1 MLQPVRPSTIL
12 PAHRTAFTVTTSDG
26 ETLIGEVAAPLS
38 GYNGAILCLHPLPT
52 AGGMMDSHIYKKAAN
67 RLPAMSGIEVIRF
80 NTRGTTSEAGT
91 STGEFDNG
99 GAERFDVEAMMSY
112 CLDTLKLENLWV
124 VGWSFGT
131 DLALRHAKDPRVKGL
146 ILLSPPLRTS
156 QVSDMQYWAVD
167 GRPVIALVPEFDDYL
182 QPPEAKIRFA
192 PLTQIEIIPVEGAK
206 HLWVGEPA
214 FNRVLSEITK
224 IISPESR
231 RTITS
236 IHCGSR
242 CGTVDCF

>member
-1 MLQPVRPSTIL
+1 MSQPVRPSTIL
-12 PAHRTAFTVTTSDG
+12 PAHRSAFTVTTSDG

-67 RLPAMSGIEVIRF
+67 RLPEMAGIEVIRF

-91 STGEFDNG
+91 SSGEFDNG
-99 GAERFDVEAMMSY
+99 GAERFDVEAMMTY

-156 QVSDMQYWAVD
+156 EVSDMQYWAKD
-167 GRPVIALVPEFDDYL
+167 GRPVIALVPELDDYL

-192 PLTQIEIIPVEGAK
+192 PLTQMEIIAVDGAK
-206 HLWVGEPA
+206 HLWVGEPSVY
-214 FNRVLSEITK
+214 RVLSEITK
-224 IISPESR
+224 VLAPER
-231 RTITS
+231 LPLPTEI
-236 IHCGSR
+236 
-242 CGTVDCF
+242 